1 MAAAVLLQEAKEAA
15 NTASAAS
22 AVAAE
27 KIAAYLALPAEETE
41 AEKLAREQRE
51 REAREKAELEAAEKA
66 AAEKLEREA
75 KEKAEREAKEKAEKE
90 AAEHKGTWR
99 GFSATNPMPATS
111 PPYMPNAFINQPVP
125 SVPVV
130 LPNSAAMCLF
140 VSPSDVWTDGGYDHP
155 AYFASEND
163 PIVEITGVKYGAWAN
178 GLKIRCPLVAKS
190 APGSD
195 AHMSVIQPNG
205 EEFDFWAVQGKGP
218 VNGKIT
224 AGGAGYASNF
234 ATSSGVSEREAGAT
248 ASGFNNLT
256 GVIRP
261 EELAAG
267 IIPHGLFIPCRV
279 TKSGSHRAP
288 AKGGDGTSGDP
299 NSPQQGQRF
308 YLAYSDAEIAAA
320 NWPRWKK
327 TIATAMA
334 HYGFWCGDSGGGF
347 VKFWGQQSYTS
358 YGLPQP
364 YDFLKNDGGTSS
376 AVGLGGACLILH
388 LKEGID
394 WTRLR
399 AISWP

>member
-1 MAAAVLLQEAKEAA
+1 MATAILLQEAKEAT
-15 NTASAAS
+15 NAAS
-22 AVAAE
+22 ASSALAAE
-27 KIAAYLALPAEETE
+27 KIAAYLALPPVETE

-51 REAREKAELEAAEKA
+51 REAAEKAATEKAEKEAAEKA
-66 AAEKLEREA
+66 A

-90 AAEHKGTWR
+90 AAEPKATWR
-99 GFSATNPMPATS
+99 GYSATSPMPATS
-111 PPYMPNAFINQPVP
+111 PPYLPSAFINQRVP
-125 SVPVV
+125 AVPAV
-130 LPNSAAMCLF
+130 LPNSAPMCVF

-155 AYFASEND
+155 AYFASASD
-163 PIVEITGVKYGAWAN
+163 PLVEITGVKYGSWAN
-178 GLKIRCPLVAKS
+178 GMKIRCPLVAKS

-205 EEFDFWAVQGKGP
+205 EEFDFWAVSGKGP

-224 AGGAGYASNF
+224 AGGAGFAFNF
-234 ATSSGVSEREAGAT
+234 ATSSGVSERTDGAT

-256 GVIRP
+256 GVVRP

-267 IIPHGLFIPCRV
+267 YIPHGLFIPCSV
-279 TKSGSHRAP
+279 TKSGSHKAP

-308 YLAYSDAEIAAA
+308 YLAYTDAEIAAA

-327 TIATAMA
+327 TIITAMA
-334 HYGFWCGDSGGGF
+334 HYGLWCGDSGGGF

-364 YDFLKNDGGTSS
+364 YDFLKADGGTSG

-388 LKEGID
+388 LKEGVD

-399 AISWP
+399 AIAWP